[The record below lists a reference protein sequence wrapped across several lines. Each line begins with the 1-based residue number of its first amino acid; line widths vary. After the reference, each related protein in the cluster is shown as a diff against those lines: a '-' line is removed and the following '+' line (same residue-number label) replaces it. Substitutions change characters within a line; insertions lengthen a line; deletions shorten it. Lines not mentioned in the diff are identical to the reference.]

1 MAAAAPSAA
10 YVETA
15 THDVQVPQVAA
26 AAALHSSLVSRPHVP
41 LLASSNRD
49 SVLAEAVAAFR
60 TDFEAAQAQV
70 ERSCSVLAAHGAVCC
85 SRAW

>member
-1 MAAAAPSAA
+1 MHGDCKYSKWQHTLCSLLHAP
-10 YVETA
+10 
-15 THDVQVPQVAA
+15 
-26 AAALHSSLVSRPHVP
+26 LH
-41 LLASSNRD
+41 ASSNRD

-70 ERSCSVLAAHGAVCC
+70 ERSCSVLTAHGAVRC